1 MCIKFGDFSAICT
14 VINSGFVLYNEL
26 VKGDYIMPR
35 RVVRALQLG
44 DSDNL
49 SDNYWTLRNGIY
61 DKKFDVTDTEELIT
75 ALSES
80 ELVYL
85 YWELKYA
92 KYTTNWA
99 KLNAYFLREQLTD
112 EFMNR
117 KYKRGRYKNG

>member
-1 MCIKFGDFSAICT
+1 
-14 VINSGFVLYNEL
+14 
-26 VKGDYIMPR
+26 MPR
-35 RVVRALQLG
+35 RCVRALKLG

-49 SDNYWTLRNGIY
+49 SDNYWKLHNGVF
-61 DKKFDVTDTEELIT
+61 DKRFDITDIEKFIT

-85 YWELKYA
+85 YWEME
-92 KYTTNWA
+92 YTKNKANWT
-99 KLNAYFLREQLTD
+99 KLNALYLKEQLLD